1 MAVEADLLC
10 AEGFIEPHFFA
21 GFSGGRKS
29 VLPGVAA
36 RKTVL
41 ANHCS
46 AFIDSPYAR
55 TGIIEGNPIH
65 RDMIYAA
72 KKAGLAFI
80 VNVVINQKK
89 EIIHAVAGDCDLAHK
104 KGVSFL
110 NDWCRTPAVPAD
122 IVVSTNGGYPL
133 DQNIYQAVK
142 GMTAAEATVNEGGV
156 IIMAAKSEDGHGGQ
170 VFYET
175 FRDEPDVDRMM
186 ERFLATPAEGT
197 IPDQWQS
204 QIFARVL
211 KRARVIYVS
220 SAPPEMVRA
229 LHMIPADSMEEAL
242 RMADRL
248 LGRPDG
254 SVTVIP
260 DGVSVMV
267 TAPENGNAEI

>member
-1 MAVEADLLC
+1 
-10 AEGFIEPHFFA
+10 
-21 GFSGGRKS
+21 
-29 VLPGVAA
+29 
-36 RKTVL
+36 
-41 ANHCS
+41 
-46 AFIDSPYAR
+46 
-55 TGIIEGNPIH
+55 
-65 RDMIYAA
+65 
-72 KKAGLAFI
+72 
-80 VNVVINQKK
+80 
-89 EIIHAVAGDCDLAHK
+89 
-104 KGVSFL
+104 
-110 NDWCRTPAVPAD
+110 
-122 IVVSTNGGYPL
+122 
-133 DQNIYQAVK
+133 
-142 GMTAAEATVNEGGV
+142 
-156 IIMAAKSEDGHGGQ
+156 MAAKSEDGHGGQ